1 MKFLRNLLIASAL
14 LAGSTA
20 HAVIIDFQAMADR
33 TYADTDKNY
42 GESAWQPL
50 NSSIATE
57 FGVDVKFQGWHDTDV
72 VYAYLDS
79 NTAGLGVCGTL
90 NDINDANTKMF
101 NGNNLC
107 DPSSDD
113 NVTMYERITIVAME
127 DIIIDGIWFNNNHD
141 PDESLVGDTI
151 TIGGVDVT
159 FDVGDID
166 GGVHPRDTNFLYSGP
181 ISGPISLLAGETLDI
196 AYYMGDSYLTQLHG
210 DQFYITKIDVR
221 AVPEPGTLALLG
233 AGLLGLGL
241 TRRRR
246 TS

>member
-1 MKFLRNLLIASAL
+1 MTRGLRDNEKGRL
-14 LAGSTA
+14 LAA
-20 HAVIIDFQAMADR
+20 F
-33 TYADTDKNY
+33 
-42 GESAWQPL
+42 
-50 NSSIATE
+50 SIAR
-57 FGVDVKFQGWHDTDV
+57 GPLH
-72 VYAYLDS
+72 A
-79 NTAGLGVCGTL
+79 
-90 NDINDANTKMF
+90 
-101 NGNNLC
+101 
-107 DPSSDD
+107 SSASCE
-113 NVTMYERITIVAME
+113 TQSQQSIVAME

-166 GGVHPRDTNFLYSGP
+166 GGVHPRDTNFLY
-181 ISGPISLLAGETLDI
+181 SGPISLLAGETLDI